1 MKVYIGESHHKQ
13 AKNKKRGGRIRKKRK
28 SFKFNEEL
36 GVVESHS
43 GFFPLENL
51 TLVFEG
57 TRLEEGELL
66 IMSMMGGVVT
76 ICFPTTTSEDLQ
88 F

>member
-1 MKVYIGESHHKQ
+1 MENPITNKPRIKKGEVESERKER
-13 AKNKKRGGRIRKKRK
+13 ASKYEGRIRKKRK
-28 SFKFNEEL
+28 SQ
-36 GVVESHS
+36 S